1 MSTYVII
8 SIALIGFAAVVIG
21 AAILGCSAI
30 IAATLSR
37 NNSRGSS
44 FGPIGVVV
52 LLGIAAGF
60 TACALLGSA
69 VMLGSWPLKFHGRE
83 RPWQEFTVFSD
94 LGWQDTG
101 VTLREGQQFQVQ
113 YVSGRWTY
121 WSGTLAPFDGNG
133 DNYICGRAEC
143 CEPLPGERK
152 GALIGKIGNEVF
164 LIGNGGTFTAGSRGR
179 LLLRMNDCDG
189 SFSDNKG
196 AIQVRIVP

>member
-1 MSTYVII
+1 MNTNVIV

-21 AAILGCSAI
+21 AAIVGCSLI
-30 IAATLSR
+30 IAAILTR
-37 NNSRGSS
+37 NSRGL
-44 FGPIGVVV
+44 FGLVGVVA
-52 LLGIAAGF
+52 LLGIALGF

-69 VMLGSWPLKFHGRE
+69 VMLSSWPLRFRGWERPGRE
-83 RPWQEFTVFSD
+83 FIVFPD

-113 YVSGRWTY
+113 YVSGQWTY

-133 DNYICGRAEC
+133 DSYICGRAEC

-164 LIGNGGTFTAGSRGR
+164 WVGNGGTFMARSRGR

-189 SFSDNKG
+189 SFADNEG
-196 AIQVRIVP
+196 AIRVRVVP